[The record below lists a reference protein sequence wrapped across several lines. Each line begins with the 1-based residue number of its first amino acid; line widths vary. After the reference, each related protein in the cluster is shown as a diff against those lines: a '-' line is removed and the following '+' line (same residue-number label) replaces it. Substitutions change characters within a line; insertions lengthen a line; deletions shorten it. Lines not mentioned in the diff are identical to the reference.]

1 MREEQKRQ
9 FFAMKSEEPNTV
21 KVSGK
26 FSFSNLPNQIKE
38 VIKKR
43 LAEKDDVMARGLQGE
58 IPGLIIDGKQVTR
71 ENLHEFEI
79 SNMKK
84 KEKVEEPMTSKE
96 KKLAKEVWSKSD
108 ELNEETV
115 IELYKKSDL
124 EKLSFNEL
132 KVIGKKFGTTD
143 RSKKNLIK
151 EILKLQK

>member
-9 FFAMKSEEPNTV
+9 FFAMKSEEPHTV

-43 LAEKDDVMARGLQGE
+43 LAEKDDVMARGLSGE
-58 IPGLIIDGKQVTR
+58 LPGLKIDGRQVTR

-84 KEKVEEPMTSKE
+84 KEKP
-96 KKLAKEVWSKSD
+96 KKVK
-108 ELNEETV
+108 
-115 IELYKKSDL
+115 ELYKKSDL

-151 EILKLQK
+151 EILILQK